1 MPLVEVFAREEH
13 MPKVQAGDFC
23 HFLQEH
29 FGVEPGV
36 VQVMM
41 TTVKDLAPE
50 PVYVSIRAKGTPP
63 RREKVNEILQGIGRW
78 LADKGLAKGKIRIEL
93 FEPSQQA
100 VHAWTESKL

>member
-13 MPKVQAGDFC
+13 MPKIPAAEFC

-29 FGVEPGV
+29 FQVEPGV

-50 PVYVSIRAKGTPP
+50 PVYISLRAKGTPP
-63 RREKVNEILQGIGRW
+63 RREKVGEILAGIGRW
-78 LADKGLAKGKIRIEL
+78 LAGRGLDTGKIRIEL

-100 VHAWTESKL
+100 VHAWRGSKL